1 MLKEAGWSKK
11 DSLDLLK
18 FLDMIFFSYKL
29 SFKYENPPDILHVA
43 LKFEYFA
50 ISQYRAL
57 HLKVKEI

>member
-1 MLKEAGWSKK
+1 MLKEAGLSKK

-18 FLDMIFFSYKL
+18 FLDIFFSYRL
-29 SFKYENPPDILHVA
+29 SFKYEKKPYILHVA